1 MTENAKAARS
11 YPWTT
16 QLSDVEVTFRRM
28 TAADFDTVLAFTRS
42 LPEHDLLFLRI
53 DITQPETIRA
63 WIGNIERGVT
73 QTILAEENGQ
83 LIGYASLHRNSIL
96 WTRHMGE
103 IRLLVSSNYRGKGI
117 GGSLAR
123 QVFDLAQDSDLYKI
137 MVQMMS
143 TQRGA
148 QSIFHHLG
156 FIPEA
161 TLNDWVI
168 DRAGRMHS
176 LIVMAREVE
185 DPGLPEAVPER

>member
-1 MTENAKAARS
+1 MTENATQTRS

-16 QLSDVEVTFRRM
+16 RLSDVEVTFRRM
-28 TAADFDTVLAFTRS
+28 TAEDFDAVLAFTRS

-63 WIGNIERGVT
+63 WIENIERGVT
-73 QTILAEENGQ
+73 QTILAEEKGQ
-83 LIGYASLHRNSIL
+83 LIGYASLHRNPIL

-123 QVFDLAQDSDLYKI
+123 QVFALAQKSDLYKI

-143 TQRGA
+143 NQRGA

-168 DRAGRMHS
+168 DRAGCMHS

-185 DPGLPEAVPER
+185 DPELPEAGA